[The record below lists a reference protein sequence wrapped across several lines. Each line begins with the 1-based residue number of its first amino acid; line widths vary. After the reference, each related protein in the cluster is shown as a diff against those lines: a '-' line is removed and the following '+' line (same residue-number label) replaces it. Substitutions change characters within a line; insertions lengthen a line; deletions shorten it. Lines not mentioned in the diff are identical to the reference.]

1 MEEYLQLHKAVFSKP
16 DENLIFATIE
26 WYWEWGARDRE
37 VGRALFSARL
47 AFIRRM
53 VDYGVETGEFICA
66 DAAVAAAQLNYLLFG
81 IRAIYTTF
89 QPTEEE
95 IDGQLDL
102 CRALLYPQEKGETD
116 L

>member
-1 MEEYLQLHKAVFSKP
+1 M
-16 DENLIFATIE
+16 
-26 WYWEWGARDRE
+26 
-37 VGRALFSARL
+37 GRALFSARL